1 MNVVNK
7 KKIYP
12 SIHSYSDQDFVKNFV
27 FNKNIVGKV
36 LKNLEKIDESIKE
49 HHLLFFLDYCK
60 FNTTF
65 YDRASKFNI
74 SSRTYSDCVWKVVTA
89 SKSLNFKNK
98 FSKRLNSKIDDL
110 VSTSN
115 DQFLTLVV
123 DSTFIPFATTDQSFY
138 SGYYRK
144 GNGRGVKF
152 QVSCDSSGEVFT
164 VHGQY
169 KSTAAD
175 ITIFRETLGRVPL
188 CAGERFIADK
198 GYVGESNKIL
208 CPHKETE
215 NGLTS
220 KEKLENRFIKRNR
233 LIIENVFG
241 VLRRFKIMDVPWA
254 TNLSKL
260 RDTFF
265 FLVYIYNLSIR
276 FNKKIIEKAMKEDE
290 EKKDEDEDE
299 ELQTNSDENIDQ
311 FLTDCTSSWQD
322 QNKD

>member
-1 MNVVNK
+1 MF
-7 KKIYP
+7 
-12 SIHSYSDQDFVKNFV
+12 SY
-27 FNKNIVGKV
+27 
-36 LKNLEKIDESIKE
+36 
-49 HHLLFFLDYCK
+49 
-60 FNTTF
+60 
-65 YDRASKFNI
+65 
-74 SSRTYSDCVWKVVTA
+74 TA
-89 SKSLNFKNK
+89 NK

-164 VHGQY
+164 VHGPY